1 MLQLFSSGLMSLWLQ
16 QAGVPTR
23 SFDLQTWQDTPGL
36 VLTDEVNPHIER
48 TIAQY
53 LQGLNNKGMAPT
65 QQGLWLQSGS
75 TLLMNHQGTTPLP
88 AASLTKVATSLAAL
102 ETWGPQHRFT
112 TIVRATGPIRNGVL
126 QGDLILQGDGDPL
139 FVWEEA
145 IALGHSLNRLGIRQV
160 QGDLVIAGDF
170 WMNYETDPQMA
181 GNFLRRALD
190 DRLWDGEIEAQ
201 HGAMPP
207 GTPRSRVAIA
217 GTVRLT
223 TAEPTGTPLLRH
235 ESLPLAQ
242 ILKLMNVYSNNAIA
256 EMLAQSLG
264 GGATVVAPLAALAAG
279 VPVTEI
285 RLINGSGL
293 GQENQISPRAAAAM
307 MMALQRSLQ
316 PHGLTIADLMPVIG
330 RDVGTA
336 EGRKLPTHTAIKT
349 GTLWDVS
356 ALTGVFPTEKH
367 GLVWFTIINRGTD
380 IDTLR
385 AQQDQLV
392 QGLARQWGAAPIP
405 PATLTPHIWRNP
417 DDQILGALGRNYAL
431 MPGRG

>member
-16 QAGVPTR
+16 QAGVPAR
-23 SFDLQTWQDTPGL
+23 SFDLQTWQESPGL
-36 VLTDEVNPHIER
+36 VLTDAVTPQ
-48 TIAQY
+48 TIATVDQY
-53 LQGLNNKGMAPT
+53 LKGLGSKGMAPA
-65 QQGLWLQSGS
+65 QQGIWLQSGT
-75 TLLMNHQGTTPLP
+75 TLLMNHQGTTPLS

-102 ETWGPQHRFT
+102 ETWGPQHRFP
-112 TIVRATGPIRNGVL
+112 TIVQATGPIAHGVL
-126 QGDLILQGDGDPL
+126 QGDLVIQGGGDPL

-160 QGDLVIAGDF
+160 QGNLVIVGNF
-170 WMNYETDPQMA
+170 WMNYETDPVLA

-190 DRLWDGEIEAQ
+190 DRLWDWEIEGQYA
-201 HGAMPP
+201 AM
-207 GTPRSRVAIA
+207 
-217 GTVRLT
+217 
-223 TAEPTGTPLLRH
+223 PTGTPRLRLAIAGRVTTAAAIPSGSVALLRH
-235 ESLPLAQ
+235 DSLPLAQ
-242 ILKLMNVYSNNAIA
+242 ILKLMNVYSNNPIA
-256 EMLAQSLG
+256 EMLAESLG
-264 GGATVVAPLAALAAG
+264 GAPVVAPLAAQTAG
-279 VPVTEI
+279 VPVAEV

-330 RDVGTA
+330 HDLGTA
-336 EGRKLPTHTAIKT
+336 EGRKLPAHTALKT

-356 ALTGVFPTEKH
+356 ALTGVFPTQQY

-392 QGLARQWGAAPIP
+392 QGLTRQWGVAPAATP
-405 PATLTPHIWRNP
+405 TLTPHIWLNP
-417 DDQILGALGRNYAL
+417 DDQTLGALGRNYPLVVA
-431 MPGRG
+431 RG

>member
-16 QAGVPTR
+16 QAGFPAR
-23 SFDLQTWQDTPGL
+23 SFDLQSWQDTPGL
-36 VLTDEVNPHIER
+36 VLTDEITPQTETLI
-48 TIAQY
+48 TTY
-53 LQGLNNKGMAPT
+53 LQGLSRKGMAPT
-65 QQGLWLQSGS
+65 QQGIWLQSGS
-75 TLLMNHQGTTPLP
+75 MLLMNHQGTTPLP

-102 ETWGPQHRFT
+102 ETWGPYHRFT
-112 TIVRATGPIRNGVL
+112 TIARATGPIANGIL
-126 QGDLILQGDGDPL
+126 QGDLIIQGGGDPL

-160 QGDLVIAGDF
+160 RGDLVIAGDF
-170 WMNYETDPQMA
+170 WMNYETEPLLA

-190 DRLWDGEIEAQ
+190 DRLWDWEIETQ
-201 HGAMPP
+201 YGVMPV

-217 GTVRLT
+217 GTVRLAS
-223 TAEPTGTPLLRH
+223 AEPAGRPLLRH
-235 ESLPLAQ
+235 ESLPLVQ

-256 EMLAQSLG
+256 EMVAASLG
-264 GGATVVAPLAALAAG
+264 GGPTVVAPLAAQAAG
-279 VPVTEI
+279 VPIAEI
-285 RLINGSGL
+285 QLINGSGL

-307 MMALQRSLQ
+307 MMAVQRSLR

-336 EGRKLPTHTAIKT
+336 EGRKLPTHTAMKT

-356 ALTGVFPTEKH
+356 ALTGVFPTQTH
-367 GLVWFTIINRGTD
+367 GLVWFTVINRGTD

-405 PATLTPHIWRNP
+405 PAALTPHIWPNP